1 MISNMEQR
9 RDRLESF
16 LLKCDDAL
24 TKLKEKRRFSFV
36 HFGDSRN
43 DQQIKK
49 LTELA
54 ERVVEELRGIDIEDD
69 VKLVEQLH
77 DEYDNLSDLQNELL
91 SSLDEEF
98 ENIDKEIW
106 YNENFDD
113 WKMMPERQECEEYPL
128 AERVCYS
135 KCRRKMFKH
144 LENDWKKRTF
154 PTLHDRLEFF

>member
-1 MISNMEQR
+1 MISKMEQR
-9 RDRLESF
+9 RDKLESF
-16 LLKCDDAL
+16 LLKCDDDL
-24 TKLKEKRRFSFV
+24 TKLKEKRQFSFV

-69 VKLVEQLH
+69 VKMVEQLH
-77 DEYDNLSDLQNELL
+77 DEYDNLSDLQNELV
-91 SSLDEEF
+91 SSLDKEF

-106 YNENFDD
+106 YDQNFDD

-128 AERVCYS
+128 AQRVCYS
-135 KCRRKMFKH
+135 KCRRKMFWPPDAYWKH
-144 LENDWKKRTF
+144 VTCL
-154 PTLHDRLEFF
+154 LL

>member
-77 DEYDNLSDLQNELL
+77 DEYDNLSDLRNELL
-91 SSLDEEF
+91 SSLD
-98 ENIDKEIW
+98 KEST
-106 YNENFDD
+106 
-113 WKMMPERQECEEYPL
+113 C
-128 AERVCYS
+128 
-135 KCRRKMFKH
+135 
-144 LENDWKKRTF
+144 
-154 PTLHDRLEFF
+154 